1 MPVQV
6 AIVGS
11 TRVAA
16 ALAKIVPATGFT
28 LALWAERTTADHV
41 EQAVG
46 RDGMALVD
54 VPAGESREFV
64 RALGARN
71 VRVVDLG
78 PDLRIPSVPCG
89 FPEAHARGKRV
100 VALPSPAAMAALA
113 AAGAL
118 LEKGLL
124 YGDRT
129 VIYAIGGAAGGLA
142 LENPAAGVAAEIG
155 WMLEQRGAPPQRR
168 LAIAVR
174 AGPGMLAIVQGELG
188 SEQAQDEKLLRSI
201 VGGAS
206 PSWLRVCPENTYP
219 DAAAVSGT
227 GDAEMSVAV
236 DMFGEWIVC
245 SCAIDPVWFPAH
257 AAVRAARA
265 MSLE

>member
-6 AIVGS
+6 AIVGA
-11 TRVAA
+11 TKVAA
-16 ALAKIVPATGFT
+16 VLAKLVPESGFT

-41 EQAVG
+41 EQTVG
-46 RDGMALVD
+46 RDGVALLD

-78 PDLRIPSVPCG
+78 PDLRVPQVTCG
-89 FPEAHARGKRV
+89 FPEPHAKGKRL
-100 VALPSPAAMAALA
+100 VAMPSAAGMAAFA

-124 YGDRT
+124 YGDR
-129 VIYAIGGAAGGLA
+129 VAVYAIGGAKGAIA
-142 LENPAAGVAAEIG
+142 LENPAADVAAELS
-155 WMLEQRGAPPQRR
+155 WMLEQHGAPPQRR
-168 LAIAVR
+168 LGVAVR
-174 AGPGMLAIVQGELG
+174 AGPGMLALVQGELG
-188 SEQAQDEKLLRSI
+188 SEESQDEKLLRETA
-201 VGGAS
+201 GAG
-206 PSWLRVCPENTYP
+206 PGWLRLCPENTHP
-219 DAAAVSGT
+219 DTARVAGT
-227 GDAEMSVAV
+227 GDAEVSVAV
-236 DMFGEWIVC
+236 DWFAEWLLC

-257 AAVRAARA
+257 AAVRALRA

>member
-11 TRVAA
+11 TKVAA
-16 ALAKIVPATGFT
+16 ALAKIVPGAGFS

-46 RDGMALVD
+46 RDGVAILD

-78 PDLRIPSVPCG
+78 PDLRIASVPCG
-89 FPEAHARGKRV
+89 FPESHAHGKRV
-100 VALPSPAAMAALA
+100 VALPSPAAMAAFA

-124 YGDRT
+124 HADRT
-129 VIYAIGGAAGGLA
+129 VIHAIGGAERGLA
-142 LENPAAGVAAEIG
+142 LENPAAGIAAEIG
-155 WMLEQRGAPPQRR
+155 WMLDQRGSPSQRR
-168 LAIAVR
+168 VAIAVK
-174 AGPGMLAIVQGELG
+174 AGPGMLVLVEGELG
-188 SEQAQDEKLLRSI
+188 SEAAQDGKLLRAT
-201 VGGAS
+201 VEAAR
-206 PSWLRVCPENTYP
+206 PSWMRVCPENTHP
-219 DAAAVSGT
+219 DTAGVAGT
-227 GDAEMSVAV
+227 GEAEVSVAV
-236 DMFGEWIVC
+236 DMLSEWIIC
-245 SCAIDPVWFPAH
+245 SCAIDPVWFTAH
-257 AAVRAARA
+257 AAVRAAQA